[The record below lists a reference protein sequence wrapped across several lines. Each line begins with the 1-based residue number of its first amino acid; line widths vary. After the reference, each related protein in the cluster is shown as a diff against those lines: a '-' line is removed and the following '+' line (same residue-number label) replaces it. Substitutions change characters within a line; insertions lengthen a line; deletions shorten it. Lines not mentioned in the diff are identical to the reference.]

1 MKLQKFNIEIYT
13 FTCRIALL
21 SFSIFC
27 VFGTIILVVYMYQHR
42 KLKVFKVASPIF
54 LSITLLGCAI
64 MYLEVRTIYHFT
76 SSSAYDYFIH
86 TCKSVQCNKYFTIYV
101 NYIFTYFCVFR
112 WPRYSRFWTCILV
125 SRPNGQDILVFVFL
139 IPHC

>member
-1 MKLQKFNIEIYT
+1 MIKIS

-64 MYLEVRTIYHFT
+64 MYLEVRILLFQILLQFLMIISHIY
-76 SSSAYDYFIH
+76 
-86 TCKSVQCNKYFTIYV
+86 K
-101 NYIFTYFCVFR
+101 CV
-112 WPRYSRFWTCILV
+112 LM
-125 SRPNGQDILVFVFL
+125 
-139 IPHC
+139 

>member
-1 MKLQKFNIEIYT
+1 MIKIS

-64 MYLEVRTIYHFT
+64 MYLEVRILRNLLFQILLQFLMIISYIY
-76 SSSAYDYFIH
+76 
-86 TCKSVQCNKYFTIYV
+86 K
-101 NYIFTYFCVFR
+101 CV
-112 WPRYSRFWTCILV
+112 LM
-125 SRPNGQDILVFVFL
+125 
-139 IPHC
+139 

>member
-1 MKLQKFNIEIYT
+1 MIKIS

-64 MYLEVRTIYHFT
+64 MYLEVRNLLFQILLQFLMIISYIYINV
-76 SSSAYDYFIH
+76 Y
-86 TCKSVQCNKYFTIYV
+86 
-101 NYIFTYFCVFR
+101 
-112 WPRYSRFWTCILV
+112 
-125 SRPNGQDILVFVFL
+125 
-139 IPHC
+139 

>member
-1 MKLQKFNIEIYT
+1 MKLQKLINYRINYRNYSVRMS

-64 MYLEVRTIYHFT
+64 MYLEVRIIY
-76 SSSAYDYFIH
+76 YF
-86 TCKSVQCNKYFTIYV
+86 KLFCN
-101 NYIFTYFCVFR
+101 
-112 WPRYSRFWTCILV
+112 
-125 SRPNGQDILVFVFL
+125 FL
-139 IPHC
+139 

>member
-1 MKLQKFNIEIYT
+1 MIKIS

-64 MYLEVRTIYHFT
+64 MYLEVRNLLFQILLQFLMIISYIY
-76 SSSAYDYFIH
+76 
-86 TCKSVQCNKYFTIYV
+86 K
-101 NYIFTYFCVFR
+101 CV
-112 WPRYSRFWTCILV
+112 LM
-125 SRPNGQDILVFVFL
+125 
-139 IPHC
+139 

>member
-1 MKLQKFNIEIYT
+1 MIKIS

-64 MYLEVRTIYHFT
+64 MYLEVRILRNLLFQILLQFLMIISYIY
-76 SSSAYDYFIH
+76 I
-86 TCKSVQCNKYFTIYV
+86 
-101 NYIFTYFCVFR
+101 
-112 WPRYSRFWTCILV
+112 
-125 SRPNGQDILVFVFL
+125 
-139 IPHC
+139 